1 MRRVKEKEDITE
13 LVCRYVP
20 PVCLVRFPSVCLRP
34 TGHVRGKARRA
45 SLRAEKSTA
54 ARVHVL
60 LPVEWSRMQKAV
72 PEITTCPR
80 ALDAQS

>member
-1 MRRVKEKEDITE
+1 MRRVKGKEYITDV
-13 LVCRYVP
+13 LYVP
-20 PVCLVRFPSVCLRP
+20 PPSPLVTCAAKRA
-34 TGHVRGKARRA
+34 AR
-45 SLRAEKSTA
+45 LRAEKSTA

>member
-1 MRRVKEKEDITE
+1 MRRVKEKEDISE
-13 LVCRYVP
+13 LVESMFRLFP
-20 PVCLVRFPSVCLRP
+20 PWSR
-34 TGHVRGKARRA
+34 ARQSAPRVA
-45 SLRAEKSTA
+45 KAEKSGAA

-80 ALDAQS
+80 ALDAKS

>member
-1 MRRVKEKEDITE
+1 MRRVKEKEDIHE
-13 LVCRYVP
+13 LFCRYVP

-34 TGHVRGKARRA
+34 VRGKARRA

>member
-1 MRRVKEKEDITE
+1 MRCVKEKEDISE
-13 LVCRYVP
+13 LVNAMFRLFP
-20 PVCLVRFPSVCLRP
+20 PWSR
-34 TGHVRGKARRA
+34 ARQSAPRVA
-45 SLRAEKSTA
+45 EAEKSTA

>member
-1 MRRVKEKEDITE
+1 MRRVKEKEDISE
-13 LVCRYVP
+13 LVESMFRLFP
-20 PVCLVRFPSVCLRP
+20 PWSRARQSAPRVY
-34 TGHVRGKARRA
+34 ARR
-45 SLRAEKSTA
+45 KSTA